1 MSKVA
6 EKETKQANYAVGE
19 RIDVTAS
26 FEITAIPEVEKITE
40 IEEDRKLYK
49 SLIKAHDVHVEKA
62 LNYGEVEVV
71 VSNSAIDR
79 YGDSITME
87 GIDLTQVRRN
97 PVVLWAHQYS
107 GLPIGRI
114 LKLWRANGNLMAK
127 IALDYD
133 IYDFADTVYKMILR
147 GTINAVSIGGL
158 VLEFG
163 KNEDGS
169 TDWFTIAKLEMVEL
183 SVVPVGAHPDALVTS
198 KSLGMKPDQ
207 LRKQFEQFV
216 EKSMLDKIK
225 LMPEDEIKQHI
236 ASLKTLTSA
245 LEAAYTEASTDTE
258 EEQPA
263 TKSVRKVRKLVLAR
277 SAAKQCD
284 KQAELIIASI
294 NSKLKE
300 GNSNNG

>member
-6 EKETKQANYAVGE
+6 EKETKQHYKVGE
-19 RIDVTAS
+19 RIDVTAG
-26 FEITAIPEVEKITE
+26 FNITAIPEVEKITD
-40 IEEDRKLYK
+40 IEEDRQLYK
-49 SLIKAHDVHVEKA
+49 SLIKSHDVHVEKA
-62 LNYGEVEVV
+62 LNYGEVEVI
-71 VSNSAIDR
+71 VSNSATDR

-198 KSLGMKPDQ
+198 KSLGMKPEA
-207 LRKQFEQFV
+207 LKAQFEDFV
-216 EKSMLDKIK
+216 QKSMVDKIK
-225 LMPEDEIKQHI
+225 LMPEDDIKQHI

-245 LEAAYTEASTDTE
+245 LEAAYSEATTDTE
-258 EEQPA
+258 EGQSSKK
-263 TKSVRKVRKLVLAR
+263 TIRKVRKLVLAR

-294 NSKLKE
+294 NNRLRKE
-300 GNSNNG
+300 N